1 MRRRLTDPV
10 ITTIS
15 GHPVEVLDPDEDSI
29 HIHDIAHALSMTCR
43 WVGHVRE
50 FYSVADHSLRVSDQA
65 LEEAAA
71 AGLGPLDCV
80 HAALHGLMHD
90 AAEAYTGDLASP
102 IKDRALIIGSGGEPD
117 TVPFRRAEEVVQNRI
132 RSALG
137 LRHPTPIA
145 VQLVHEA
152 DRRLLVTEDRDLR
165 GGPTFDWDGFPEP
178 LEWRIRPIGQA
189 DAKLRF
195 LARWEALSRL
205 AASKLP

>member
-10 ITTIS
+10 IITIS
-15 GHPVEVLDPDEDSI
+15 GHPVQVLDPDEGSI
-29 HIHDIAHALSMTCR
+29 CIHDIAHALSMTCR

-50 FYSVADHSLRVSDQA
+50 FYSVADHSLRVSDLA
-65 LEEAAA
+65 LEGAAA
-71 AGLGPLDCV
+71 AGLGSLDCV

-102 IKDRALIIGSGGEPD
+102 IKDRMLILGDGESE
-117 TVPFRRAEEVVQNRI
+117 TVAFRVAEDRILDRI

-137 LRHPTPIA
+137 LRDPAPIA
-145 VQLVHEA
+145 VRLVHEA

-165 GGPTFDWDGFPEP
+165 DGPTFDWDGYPPP
-178 LEWRIRPIGQA
+178 LEWRIRPIDQA